1 MAVDDNK
8 KSLEILEAAL
18 VSCGYRVVLAGSGQE
33 ALDKARTDPP
43 DLVLLDI
50 MMPGLDGYRVAEEL
64 KREERTRNI
73 PIIMLTALDDA
84 YDRIKAL
91 QAGAEDFLTKPVHRK
106 ELAVRIRTL
115 LKMKAYNDH
124 LRNSREN
131 LKNALTEKKAE
142 IHEAL
147 ESFSRFV
154 PREFLQ
160 CLGKT
165 NIIDVSLGDQKL
177 LELTILFC
185 DIRGFSS
192 LSEKMTPQENFN
204 QLRRGTI
211 VTDFTGYDPCS

>member
-1 MAVDDNK
+1 MNGSSSIMAVGDNK
-8 KSLEILEAAL
+8 KSLELLEAAL
-18 VSCGYRVVLAGSGQE
+18 VSF
-33 ALDKARTDPP
+33 
-43 DLVLLDI
+43 
-50 MMPGLDGYRVAEEL
+50 GYRVAEEL

-91 QAGAEDFLTKPVHRK
+91 QAGAEDFLMKPVHRK
-106 ELAVRIRTL
+106 ELAVRIHTL

-165 NIIDVSLGDQKL
+165 NSIDVSLGDAITAL
-177 LELTILFC
+177 FPESEESALAAAVEMLRYLEIYNAQ
-185 DIRGFSS
+185 RQH
-192 LSEKMTPQENFN
+192 MYY
-204 QLRRGTI
+204 
-211 VTDFTGYDPCS
+211 TGSR